1 MADLEENSSSDGNV
15 VDKKVADALE
25 NTGLFYWI
33 LKSMKKFNDQEV
45 NGVISGQLKTTDKE
59 NCFLLVYWRAVNNV
73 DSMLELSNVRHFQTI
88 ANLAR
93 TMLELAADAHLLKS
107 IPNSVEKLLYFNR
120 LEKLRAAKG
129 ILKYESTH
137 TLSIP
142 LNTSSY
148 RAFDATQG
156 HQIKQEGATLW
167 PNLKLQT

>member
-1 MADLEENSSSDGNV
+1 MRMSTMGSSDGNA
-15 VDKKVADALE
+15 VDKKVSEALE

-59 NCFLLVYWRAVNNV
+59 NCFLLVYWRSVNNV
-73 DSMLELSNVRHFQTI
+73 NSMLELSNVRHFQTI

-93 TMLELAADAHLLKS
+93 TMLELAADAHLLKT

-120 LEKLRAAKG
+120 LEKLRAARG

-137 TLSIP
+137 TLSMP
-142 LNTSSY
+142 LNSSPY
-148 RAFDATQG
+148 KAFVSVQEQ
-156 HQIKQEGATLW
+156 QIEQ
-167 PNLKLQT
+167 